1 MYRTCRGEER
11 LNSLVRRARNWHLAT
26 FGIGIAM
33 IAVALCAAIVFA
45 NGNIANRV
53 LGQFDFTHQAANL
66 VDAKGLSGPDSVAID
81 TSSSPNRVYATDSNN
96 NRVLGWKDASSFTN
110 GAPADLVIGQPD
122 FISSACVAAS
132 SESLCAPAGV
142 AVDAAGNL
150 YVADFGHSRVLEY
163 MNPFIACS
171 GTFPCVAGPAALVF
185 GQGGIFASTGCNSD
199 TLGLP
204 TAVDLCDP
212 SRVAVDHLGNVFVS
226 DTGNNRVL
234 EYNTPLTTD
243 VTADEVFGQGGSFTT
258 GDCNF
263 DTGGVSASAKDLCDP
278 TGVAVDGGD
287 NLYVADSGNSRVLEY
302 NSALASNGT
311 ANTVFGQGGGLAS
324 NGCDFDTMDGTS
336 TAIDLCG
343 PSGLALDAAG
353 DLYVADG
360 GNNRVLEY
368 NTPLTTDVTADAV
381 FGQGGSFASH
391 SCDFD
396 VAIAG
401 SALDGSTAD
410 DLCSPDG
417 VAVDES
423 ANLYVADADNN
434 RVLEYNTPLT
444 TDATADRVLGQQDF
458 THQALNLTDARGLY
472 SPEAVAIDS
481 SSSPKHVYVSDS
493 SNNRVLG
500 WNDAASFANGAAAD
514 LVIGQPDFIS
524 YFCDG
529 ATGMGVTAS
538 SLCSPAG
545 IAVDGFGNL
554 YVADTGNNRVLEFTS
569 PFTACGSTF
578 PCVGGPA
585 SVILGQGTSFASN
598 IANEGGVSASSL
610 ASPIGVGTDGSG
622 NLYVVDNANNR
633 VLEYNAPVTTGAAA
647 ALVFGQGG
655 SFTSQA
661 CNFDTGGFIKGA
673 SAIDLC
679 DPKGVALDGLGN
691 VFIADFS
698 NSRVLEYNTPLNPVS
713 GEPGAGDTTADTVFG
728 QGGSFASSK
737 CNKGGIGAA
746 TLCDPDAV
754 TVDGTGN
761 VYVGDSIN
769 HRVLAYNTPL
779 TTGTTADQVFG
790 TCGSFSSSACVGVS
804 ANSLNDPTGLAT
816 DKLGNL
822 YIVDHKD
829 NRVLEYDQPLAF
841 ATPTATATATPTATA
856 KATPTATATATT
868 TQTATPTATAT
879 ATATQTATPTST
891 ATATAARTATP
902 TATAT
907 PGGGRISVSPKKL
920 NLSAAPMATASPSI
934 TISNTGTG
942 PLKVSVSSPVH
953 NPPFSEL
960 GGGMVTIPGGS
971 AAKVTIV
978 YSPTRKGS
986 TSDSITIT
994 SDDPNQK
1001 KPIKIKIKGKS
1012 K

>member
-1 MYRTCRGEER
+1 MVVLGTIGGRRAYRSCRGNEG
-11 LNSLVRRARNWHLAT
+11 LNSLVRRARNWHRPT
-26 FGIGIAM
+26 FGIGIAT

-81 TSSSPNRVYATDSNN
+81 TSSSPNRVYATDSDN
-96 NRVLGWKDASSFTN
+96 NRVLGWKDASSFTD

-132 SESLCAPAGV
+132 SASLCAPAGV

-163 MNPFIACS
+163 PNPFIACS
-171 GTFPCVAGPAALVF
+171 GTFPCVGGPAALVF
-185 GQGGIFASTGCNSD
+185 GQGGSFTSTGCNSD

-212 SRVAVDHLGNVFVS
+212 SRVAVDHLGNVFVA

-258 GDCNF
+258 GDCNV

-278 TGVAVDGGD
+278 MGVAVDGGD

-302 NSALASNGT
+302 NGALASSGT
-311 ANTVFGQGGGLAS
+311 ANTIFGQGGDPVS
-324 NGCDFDTMDGTS
+324 NTCNFDSADGTS

-368 NTPLTTDVTADAV
+368 NTPLTTDVTADTV

-396 VAIAG
+396 VALAG
-401 SALDGSTAD
+401 SPIDGSTAD
-410 DLCSPDG
+410 DLCSPGG
-417 VAVDES
+417 VAVDAS
-423 ANLYVADADNN
+423 GNLYLADSDNN

-472 SPEAVAIDS
+472 NPEAVAIDS
-481 SSSPKHVYVSDS
+481 SSSPRRVYVSDS

-500 WNDAASFANGAAAD
+500 WKDAASFADGAAAD

-529 ATGMGVTAS
+529 ASGIAITAS
-538 SLCSPAG
+538 SLCDPEG

-554 YVADTGNNRVLEFTS
+554 FVADSGNNRVLEFIS

-585 SVILGQGTSFASN
+585 SVALGQGASFASN
-598 IANEGGVSASSL
+598 ISNEGGISASTL

-655 SFTSQA
+655 SFASQA

-679 DPKGVALDGLGN
+679 NPKAVALDGLGN
-691 VFIADFS
+691 LFIVDFS
-698 NSRVLEYNTPLNPVS
+698 NSRVLEYNTPLNPAS
-713 GEPGAGDTTADTVFG
+713 GETGAGDTSADTVLG
-728 QGGSFASSK
+728 QGGSFASSR

-761 VYVGDSIN
+761 VYVADSIN
-769 HRVLAYNTPL
+769 NRVLKYNTPL
-779 TTGTTADQVFG
+779 TTDTTADQVFG
-790 TCGSFSSSACVGVS
+790 TCGSFTSSACVGVS

-829 NRVLEYDQPLAF
+829 NRVLEYDQPLPS
-841 ATPTATATATPTATA
+841 ATPTATITATPTATTTATATPTATS
-856 KATPTATATATT
+856 TATAS
-868 TQTATPTATAT
+868 TATPTATAS
-879 ATATQTATPTST
+879 ATATQ
-891 ATATAARTATP
+891 TATP

-934 TISNTGTG
+934 TIRNNGTG

-971 AAKVTIV
+971 AAKVTII

-986 TSDSITIT
+986 TSDSIAIT